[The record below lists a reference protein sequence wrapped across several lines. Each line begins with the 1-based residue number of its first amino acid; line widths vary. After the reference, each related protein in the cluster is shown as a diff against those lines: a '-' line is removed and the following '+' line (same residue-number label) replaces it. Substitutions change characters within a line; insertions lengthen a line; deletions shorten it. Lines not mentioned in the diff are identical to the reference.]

1 MSRCRRDERHPFRA
15 VHLVVYCT
23 MEGGNGAVNSDKT
36 PEEIA
41 EEKLK
46 AKYPNIG
53 AQSQLIL
60 QKRLNKNVG
69 SSVVMLKV
77 KYFDSGDYNM
87 AKARCNNSQKAGML
101 KAQPASAIPELPA
114 DVIAAQQT
122 GDTIPT
128 PDNVPA
134 VRKKAVE
141 LQHELQNQGHTT
153 APVIGLTTVNT
164 AATSVAPP
172 TSPSSGSSPKP
183 VAESHLVHPPAVFD
197 K

>member
-1 MSRCRRDERHPFRA
+1 
-15 VHLVVYCT
+15 
-23 MEGGNGAVNSDKT
+23 MEGANGAVHSAKT

-41 EEKLK
+41 EEKLR

-53 AQSQLIL
+53 VQSQLIL
-60 QKRLNKNVG
+60 QKRLNKN
-69 SSVVMLKV
+69 V

-87 AKARCNNSQKAGML
+87 AKARCNSSQKAGML
-101 KAQPASAIPELPA
+101 KAQTASAIPELPV

-141 LQHELQNQGHTT
+141 LQHELQHQGQSATP
-153 APVIGLTTVNT
+153 AVGLTTVNT
-164 AATSVAPP
+164 TAAASVAPP
-172 TSPSSGSSPKP
+172 TSPSSRSPTRP
-183 VAESHLVHPPAVFD
+183 AAESHFVHLPSVLD

>member
-1 MSRCRRDERHPFRA
+1 
-15 VHLVVYCT
+15 
-23 MEGGNGAVNSDKT
+23 
-36 PEEIA
+36 
-41 EEKLK
+41 
-46 AKYPNIG
+46 
-53 AQSQLIL
+53 
-60 QKRLNKNVG
+60 
-69 SSVVMLKV
+69 
-77 KYFDSGDYNM
+77 M

-141 LQHELQNQGHTT
+141 LQHELQHHGQSAAPAFGVTT
-153 APVIGLTTVNT
+153 LNTTT
-164 AATSVAPP
+164 PASVAPP
-172 TSPSSGSSPKP
+172 TSPSPGSPTKP
-183 VAESHLVHPPAVFD
+183 VAESHSVHVAVPLD

>member
-1 MSRCRRDERHPFRA
+1 
-15 VHLVVYCT
+15 
-23 MEGGNGAVNSDKT
+23 
-36 PEEIA
+36 
-41 EEKLK
+41 
-46 AKYPNIG
+46 
-53 AQSQLIL
+53 
-60 QKRLNKNVG
+60 
-69 SSVVMLKV
+69 
-77 KYFDSGDYNM
+77 M

-141 LQHELQNQGHTT
+141 LQQELQNQGQTT

-164 AATSVAPP
+164 AAPSVAPP
-172 TSPSSGSSPKP
+172 TSPSSGSPPKP
-183 VAESHLVHPPAVFD
+183 VAESHLVHPPAAFD